1 MSTPFKPSAAL
12 VAAQTATLARLAKIQ
27 DQFNQTA
34 GSGRLANKVAILT
47 GCGSL
52 KGIGRATAVLFARE
66 GADIVARDHT
76 DRTDFYSSRNQER
89 NIFM

>member
-1 MSTPFKPSAAL
+1 MSGKDFKPSAAL
-12 VAAQTATLARLAKIQ
+12 VAAQTATLARLVKIS
-27 DQFNQTA
+27 DQFNQTR

-66 GADIVARDHT
+66 GKDLPPSLNEQGHILIKSV
-76 DRTDFYSSRNQER
+76 F
-89 NIFM
+89 